1 MPVLQPYTGVS
12 SNKDYERKVKQCAF
26 WPNCKHHSMCKYV
39 HAFVDPSKAGICQYA
54 LNRVCVNTEET
65 CGYMH
70 LPIPLEAWETIS
82 QRCRSLEQ
90 AKRYV
95 EKSQG
100 ISWNQMVIDQD
111 EHAKDVAYLRKSLP
125 CKDWSHHRCPK
136 KICNLVHA
144 WIQPGKKGICQRFYK
159 RSCTNRRCTYQH
171 LNMPLKEYEALA
183 QGTRS
188 FKELYAKI
196 AARYGWEAANMM
208 TDVHRPAPQVH
219 ERKVVQCE
227 HWKTKECFVGSNCL
241 YLHGHVKPGKKG
253 LCINYMKGKC
263 KKGNACVY
271 QHIDI
276 DIMHYERL
284 SEKAKNYEELEKIL
298 PRCDD
303 ELDADLIREAA
314 NVSLKEQTKST
325 VVIDDPA
332 RPLVWKE
339 EEEKKKKMCRENRAV
354 KPGQQGQQQQQQQQ
368 PHQQTTLWTN
378 HHPPRMWAAAAAAAP
393 AARRGH
399 SIWDGGGNKAAAAP
413 LSKPPTGATRG
424 VIRSPNLH
432 DMKSQSV
439 VERAPP
445 WSHASFGSRSAAAA
459 LAAATGGGGGGSR
472 APTTSLQPP
481 GFADVKRYSDNSE
494 SESSIDDME
503 SIPGGGLLSGG
514 GGGGG
519 GGGDDSHHN
528 VDSSLSSSSSSSI
541 GTEFK
546 RKPLAYWT
554 IGDVKTF
561 IAQCGK
567 APAWTKYS
575 RIFEAEQVDG
585 ATLAMYTSWQPL
597 VDELSIRKNHARVI
611 ANLVQSYNNS
621 NAIGFKKEFHEEKR
635 IIGA

>member
-1 MPVLQPYTGVS
+1 MLFEQH
-12 SNKDYERKVKQCAF
+12 RKKTDELGFSGSDLDSPTNSAASRF
-26 WPNCKHHSMCKYV
+26 V
-39 HAFVDPSKAGICQYA
+39 HAAE
-54 LNRVCVNTEET
+54 TE
-65 CGYMH
+65 
-70 LPIPLEAWETIS
+70 
-82 QRCRSLEQ
+82 
-90 AKRYV
+90 
-95 EKSQG
+95 
-100 ISWNQMVIDQD
+100 D
-111 EHAKDVAYLRKSLP
+111 EED
-125 CKDWSHHRCPK
+125 
-136 KICNLVHA
+136 
-144 WIQPGKKGICQRFYK
+144 
-159 RSCTNRRCTYQH
+159 
-171 LNMPLKEYEALA
+171 
-183 QGTRS
+183 
-188 FKELYAKI
+188 
-196 AARYGWEAANMM
+196 
-208 TDVHRPAPQVH
+208 
-219 ERKVVQCE
+219 
-227 HWKTKECFVGSNCL
+227 
-241 YLHGHVKPGKKG
+241 
-253 LCINYMKGKC
+253 
-263 KKGNACVY
+263 
-271 QHIDI
+271 
-276 DIMHYERL
+276 
-284 SEKAKNYEELEKIL
+284 
-298 PRCDD
+298 
-303 ELDADLIREAA
+303 
-314 NVSLKEQTKST
+314 
-325 VVIDDPA
+325 
-332 RPLVWKE
+332 E
-339 EEEKKKKMCRENRAV
+339 EEEEEEEEERKCSNKGTGKMFSGANILVDLATHLLRRHVKEEDISQVVTTTTATTTADDDDDDDKNKNKYTASFSSLSLTLSQPESAMLTYRSPLTFFVPESIVSSSHLQYHHRGGGKGKPPRNAKERRRWQEHLVQLQKRAIRKMKRV
-354 KPGQQGQQQQQQQQ
+354 VSIDPLVTSPHLATATKELERRLRSIRSLPLTILGVLPSHPALRSTAPFPPVPILRLKDFGSQITRRRMMMAKQQQQQQQ

-519 GGGDDSHHN
+519 GGDDSHHN